1 MRVADFTQPVG
12 AQRPRRRLAP
22 YGPSPSQ
29 RVEWV
34 TPTAPVRRLLL
45 VAVHGGYWRVR
56 YGLEEIERLCGAF
69 AARGFPVASLEYRRL
84 GEAGGGWPGTLDDVE
99 AALASLP
106 AEAAGQGLQ
115 LSGALLVG
123 HSAGGQLALWAA
135 SRAQAVA
142 PKGLPLVGVVGLAP
156 VSDLVEGFRLHLST
170 GVVRELLGGSP
181 EQVPERYRA
190 ASPVEQLPLGVPT
203 VLVHGTADED
213 VPYAMSPA
221 YVERARAAG
230 DEARLVTLSG
240 GGHFDVTEPT
250 SPFWPQVVEA
260 VESLAGRPALR

>member
-1 MRVADFTQPVG
+1 MRVADFTRALG
-12 AQRPRRRLAP
+12 APPTPRRLAP

-34 TPTAPVRRLLL
+34 TPTGPVRRVLL

-56 YGLEEIERLCGAF
+56 YGLEQTELLCAAF

-106 AEAAGQGLQ
+106 AGAADRGLQ
-115 LSGALLVG
+115 PSGALLVG

-135 SRAQAVA
+135 ARGKASSL
-142 PKGLPLVGVVGLAP
+142 PGLPLVGVVGLAP
-156 VSDLVEGFRLHLST
+156 VSDLVEAFRLHLSS
-170 GVVRELLGGSP
+170 GVVGELLGGSP
-181 EQVPERYRA
+181 EQVPERYQA
-190 ASPVEQLPLGVPT
+190 ASPVELLPLGVPT

-213 VPYAMSPA
+213 VPYALSPA

-230 DEARLVTLSG
+230 DATRLVTLEG
-240 GGHFDVTEPT
+240 GGHFDVTTPS
-250 SPFWPQVVEA
+250 SPYWPQVVEA
-260 VESLAGRPALR
+260 VESLA